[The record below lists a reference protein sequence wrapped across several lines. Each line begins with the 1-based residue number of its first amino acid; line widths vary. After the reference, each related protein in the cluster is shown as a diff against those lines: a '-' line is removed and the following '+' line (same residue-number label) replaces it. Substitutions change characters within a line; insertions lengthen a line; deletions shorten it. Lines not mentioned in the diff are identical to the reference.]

1 MLYEE
6 SKPMSTERV
15 QIDGVWYDKITID
28 RVTVRYEKVPEQP
41 PVKADHATPRRG
53 RPPKVTHDDAGAES

>member
-28 RVTVRYEKVPEQP
+28 RVTVKFEKVSEP
-41 PVKADHATPRRG
+41 PRRG
-53 RPPKVTHDDAGAES
+53 RPPHVKLPETES

>member
-28 RVTVRYEKVPEQP
+28 RVTVKFEKVSEP
-41 PVKADHATPRRG
+41 PRRS